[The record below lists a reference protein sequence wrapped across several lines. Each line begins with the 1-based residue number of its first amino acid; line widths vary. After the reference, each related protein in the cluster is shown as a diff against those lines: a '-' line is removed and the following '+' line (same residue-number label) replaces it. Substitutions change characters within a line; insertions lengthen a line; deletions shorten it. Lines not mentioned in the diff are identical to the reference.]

1 MRRIIHDF
9 RIRRRPFMKHRITRV
24 TTRSGDTGNTML
36 ADGSRVRKTD
46 PQIEAIGT
54 VDELNSFV
62 GVLIGELPTGS
73 IFTIPCQQIQQELFD
88 LGAYLAT
95 VGKTPPPALD
105 ALETLVTEL
114 NDTLPPLTEFVLP
127 GGTRGASAAHVC
139 RTVCRRAE
147 RALWALDPPAEPC
160 AQYLNRLS
168 DFFFVLART
177 LNAGTTEAQWRG
189 SRGRP
194 AD

>member
-1 MRRIIHDF
+1 
-9 RIRRRPFMKHRITRV
+9 MKHRITRV
-24 TTRSGDTGNTML
+24 TTRSGDTGKTML
-36 ADGSRVRKTD
+36 ADGSRVLKTD

-54 VDELNSFV
+54 VDELNSFL
-62 GVLIGELPTGS
+62 GVLICELPADS
-73 IFTIPCQQIQQELFD
+73 AFVEPCQQIQQDLFD

-105 ALETLVTEL
+105 ALEHQVAVL
-114 NDTLPPLTEFVLP
+114 NDALPPLTEFVLP
-127 GGTRGASAAHVC
+127 GGTRGAAAAHVC

-147 RALWALDPPAEPC
+147 RTLWALDQPAEPC

-177 LNAGTTEAQWRG
+177 LNTGQTEAQWRG
-189 SRGRP
+189 SRAPTKPTDEDR
-194 AD
+194 